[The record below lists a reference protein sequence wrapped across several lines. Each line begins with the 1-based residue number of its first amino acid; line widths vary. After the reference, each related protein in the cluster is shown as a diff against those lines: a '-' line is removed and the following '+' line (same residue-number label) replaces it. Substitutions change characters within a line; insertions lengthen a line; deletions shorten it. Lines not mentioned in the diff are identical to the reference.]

1 MSSATRLNEQ
11 VAPPESAAAAPRAG
25 ATLGDKFATRR
36 WFSAAGLLAL
46 DVAVFY
52 GAHRVLVWANL
63 NDYLLDAQFTLF
75 WLPIALLVPVLY
87 IIGGY
92 DVRRQ
97 MKSFGYTSEHL
108 IAVVVATFLAAL
120 AIYSIAAYNTLV
132 KPSRAVLL
140 GEFSLF
146 LPISLAYRWRI
157 APWVAARAARKS
169 FLVLGAGAAAT
180 SFYEAYLKKPNQQ
193 QLVFVDPHDRRVG
206 EALAGEGSPVIE
218 GAAIEK
224 LLALGDAYDG
234 VIVAEGAEE
243 LGPAVLD
250 TLVRMHFLDVPVY
263 TLETFYETHWRM
275 IPVFA
280 LNSLWPLQMGFQF
293 TRDYPYLHLKRL
305 CDLVISS
312 VGLVLLSPLILIV
325 GILVLWGSGRPIIFR
340 QTRIGRDRVPFTVF
354 KFRTMRE
361 NAEPGSP
368 YTLEGDARIT
378 GPGQWLRRFRL
389 DELPQLW
396 NVFRGD
402 MSLIG
407 PRAESAEC
415 VAEYEARVASY
426 HLRHLV
432 KPGITGWA
440 QVSYPYGAG
449 YDDAV
454 EKLKYDLYYIRHH
467 SFLLDAMIVLKT
479 LYVLLSARGR

>member
-1 MSSATRLNEQ
+1 MSSATRLKEEP
-11 VAPPESAAAAPRAG
+11 APAEAATAAPRAS

-36 WFSAAGLLAL
+36 WFSATGLLAL

-63 NDYLLDAQFTLF
+63 NDYLVDAQFTLF
-75 WLPIALLVPVLY
+75 WLPLALLVPVLY

-108 IAVVVATFLAAL
+108 IAVVVATSLAAL

-140 GEFSLF
+140 GEFGLF

-180 SFYEAYLKKPNQQ
+180 AFYEAYLKKPNRQ
-193 QLVFVDPHDRRVG
+193 QLVFVDPHERRVG
-206 EALAGEGSPVIE
+206 EALAGAGSPTIE
-218 GAAIEK
+218 GGAIEK
-224 LLALGDAYDG
+224 LLTLGDAYDG
-234 VIVAEGAEE
+234 VIVAEEAEK
-243 LGPAVLD
+243 LGPEVRD

-305 CDLVISS
+305 CDLAISS
-312 VGLVLLSPLILIV
+312 IGLVLLLPLILIV
-325 GILVLWGSGRPIIFR
+325 AILVLWRTGRPVIFR
-340 QTRIGRDRVPFTVF
+340 QSRIGRDRVPFTVF
-354 KFRTMRE
+354 KFRTMHAH
-361 NAEPGSP
+361 AEPGSP
-368 YTLEGDARIT
+368 YTLERDARIT
-378 GPGQWLRRFRL
+378 GLGRWLRRFRL

>member
-1 MSSATRLNEQ
+1 MSSATRLKEETTP
-11 VAPPESAAAAPRAG
+11 AEAAAA
-25 ATLGDKFATRR
+25 TLRTTNTLRDKFATRR
-36 WFSAAGLLAL
+36 WFSATVVLAL
-46 DVAVFY
+46 DVATFSA
-52 GAHRVLVWANL
+52 AHQLLVWANL
-63 NDYLLDAQFTLF
+63 NDYLLNAQFTLF
-75 WLPIALLVPVLY
+75 WLPVALLVPVLY

-108 IAVVVATFLAAL
+108 IAVVVATSLAAL
-120 AIYSIAAYNTLV
+120 AIYSIAAYNTFV

-140 GEFSLF
+140 GEFGLF
-146 LPISLAYRWRI
+146 LPISLTYRWWI

-169 FLVLGAGAAAT
+169 FLVLGAGGTALA
-180 SFYEAYLKKPNQQ
+180 FYEAYLKKPNRQR
-193 QLVFVDPHDRRVG
+193 LVFVDPHDRRVG
-206 EALAGEGSPVIE
+206 ETLAGEGTPIVE
-218 GAAIEK
+218 GAAIAK

-234 VIVAEGAEE
+234 VIVAEGAEA
-243 LGPAVLD
+243 LGPEVRE

-293 TRDYPYLHLKRL
+293 TRDYPYLHIKRL
-305 CDLVISS
+305 CDLVVSV
-312 VGLVLLSPLILIV
+312 VGLVLLSPLMLIIGFV
-325 GILVLWGSGRPIIFR
+325 VLLGSGRPVIFR
-340 QTRIGRDRVPFTVF
+340 QSRIGRDRVPFTVF
-354 KFRTMRE
+354 KFRTMHTQ
-361 NAEPGSP
+361 AEWGAP
-368 YTLEGDARIT
+368 YTLEGDPRIT
-378 GPGQWLRRFRL
+378 GIGRWLRRFRL

-415 VAEYEARVASY
+415 VAEYEAKVASY

-432 KPGITGWA
+432 KPGLTGWA

-479 LYVLLSARGR
+479 LYVLMAARGR

>member
-1 MSSATRLNEQ
+1 MSSATRLKEEP
-11 VAPPESAAAAPRAG
+11 APAEASTVAPRAT

-52 GAHRVLVWANL
+52 SAHRVLVWANL
-63 NDYLLDAQFTLF
+63 NDYLVDAQFTLF
-75 WLPIALLVPVLY
+75 WLPLALLVPVLY

-108 IAVVVATFLAAL
+108 IAVVVATSLAAL

-140 GEFSLF
+140 GEFGLF

-180 SFYEAYLKKPNQQ
+180 AFYEAYLKKPNRQ
-193 QLVFVDPHDRRVG
+193 QLVFVDPHERRVG
-206 EALAGEGSPVIE
+206 EALAGEGSPTIE
-218 GAAIEK
+218 GGAIEK
-224 LLALGDAYDG
+224 LLTLGDAYDG
-234 VIVAEGAEE
+234 VIVAEEAEK
-243 LGPAVLD
+243 LGPEVRD

-305 CDLVISS
+305 CDLAISS
-312 VGLVLLSPLILIV
+312 IGLVLLLPLILIV
-325 GILVLWGSGRPIIFR
+325 AILVRWRMGRPVIFR
-340 QTRIGRDRVPFTVF
+340 QSRIGRDRVPFTVF
-354 KFRTMRE
+354 KFRTMHAH
-361 NAEPGSP
+361 AEQGSP
-368 YTLEGDARIT
+368 YTLERDTRIT
-378 GPGQWLRRFRL
+378 GLGQWLRRFRL

-407 PRAESAEC
+407 PRAESADC